1 MVDVPAEKKTYD
13 EALRFVSNIQM
24 KSNLLKETKSFTD
37 SIFNEIQN
45 DVSEA
50 LRIFSERSLENQTNA
65 LEDKSFR
72 VTLSLL
78 QDFKHRALRVSISII
93 IKTKILQIKE
103 SQYAYN

>member
-1 MVDVPAEKKTYD
+1 MHILNLVLDVPAEKKAYD
-13 EALRFVSNIQM
+13 KALRFLGKIQM
-24 KSNLLKETKSFTD
+24 NSNLLNEIKSFTE
-37 SIFNEIQN
+37 SIFNKIQN

-50 LRIFSERSLENQTNA
+50 LRIFSQRCLENQANA

-93 IKTKILQIKE
+93 IKTKILQI
-103 SQYAYN
+103 